1 MRKCLTVAEHRRI
14 ISVYMKNV
22 SAHAETEDIQ
32 ERSFRKGGTE
42 ELWITEKNL

>member
-1 MRKCLTVAEHRRI
+1 MGGMFNVGGARRVI
-14 ISVYMKNV
+14 KVDMKKE